1 MFAENLLPAARERLA
16 TIADNAPLIEAAR
29 LLRSGTDILLVCN
42 SAGFLRGVVT
52 KTDIVNQISQC
63 QGAGCIAS
71 TAVAMTHDVMS
82 CRSGDLLEDLW
93 QRMKSRSLKNIPYLD
108 EESRPLGVLN
118 ARDMLQALLKEST
131 TEESMMRDYVMGVG
145 YR

>member
-1 MFAENLLPAARERLA
+1 
-16 TIADNAPLIEAAR
+16 
-29 LLRSGTDILLVCN
+29 VCN

-71 TAVAMTHDVMS
+71 TAVAMTHHVMS
-82 CRSGDLLEDLW
+82 CRSGDLLEDLC

-108 EESRPLGVLN
+108 
-118 ARDMLQALLKEST
+118 
-131 TEESMMRDYVMGVG
+131 
-145 YR
+145 